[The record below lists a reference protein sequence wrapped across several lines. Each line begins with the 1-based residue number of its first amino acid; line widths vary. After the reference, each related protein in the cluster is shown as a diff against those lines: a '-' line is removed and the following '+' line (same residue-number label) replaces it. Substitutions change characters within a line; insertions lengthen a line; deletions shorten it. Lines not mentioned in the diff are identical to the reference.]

1 MITIHI
7 PQGKNAPSITKELS
21 SAKNIKDRVIR
32 NNTIT
37 GLNKINS
44 YL

>member
-7 PQGKNAPSITKELS
+7 PKGKTFDVKKEIS
-21 SAKNIKDRVIR
+21 SARNIRDRQNR
-32 NNTIT
+32 NDTIT
-37 GLNKINS
+37 GLNKINQ